1 MANLNESE
9 VARAPFPRFK
19 EWTHGHHGLE
29 FTLPFRIPHAPI
41 NIALGPFNYEREQVQ
56 MVRCITADLLHEK
69 NRIAADVIQPAQHRG
84 LLIIANQVSDLVH
97 PNSLRSGLEILRT
110 VSTPDF
116 ILCFH
121 IIDL

>member
-1 MANLNESE
+1 MDIMALNSLYHLGFHMRPSILHSDPSITRENQ
-9 VARAPFPRFK
+9 FK
-19 EWTHGHHGLE
+19 W
-29 FTLPFRIPHAPI
+29 
-41 NIALGPFNYEREQVQ
+41 YV
-56 MVRCITADLLHEK
+56 VSLHDK

-84 LLIIANQVSDLVH
+84 LLIIANHVSDLVH